1 MITRTPSNEKQRV
14 KRIIGRGLRPP
25 KRRR

>member
-25 KRRR
+25 QT